1 MIKQKKAFQNVTLSS
16 FFLIIKKIAKSHGV
30 YSPGML
36 AFPLAKLRESEMK
49 SEVKTIQGLL
59 NAHKGAPSVN

>member
-1 MIKQKKAFQNVTLSS
+1 
-16 FFLIIKKIAKSHGV
+16 
-30 YSPGML
+30 ML

-59 NAHKGAPSVN
+59 NAHKGAPSVNEQFFLKPMHPEQRFSEVSLQVCL